1 MQYQNHKIVIRLIP
15 TSNMQNLINLFI
27 HSLIKLVYYN
37 LTLLKTIFFEMSI
50 FQDCLDLKIF
60 YCTKSFLETILP
72 LYLKAS
78 EMKKLLDSCNF
89 LILGSSCSLPNSYH
103 RQLSFLSSIRSN
115 LNAKYY
121 DYSVYMR
128 CWQPFKEFLKTF
140 VSCREF
146 ASSPRTKF
154 LKKYILGLTKV
165 CINVMLA

>member
-1 MQYQNHKIVIRLIP
+1 
-15 TSNMQNLINLFI
+15 MQNLINLFI
-27 HSLIKLVYYN
+27 HSLIKLVYHN
-37 LTLLKTIFFEMSI
+37 LTLLKTIFLWNVYLPRLFGLENI
-50 FQDCLDLKIF
+50 LLYKI
-60 YCTKSFLETILP
+60 FLETILP

>member
-1 MQYQNHKIVIRLIP
+1 
-15 TSNMQNLINLFI
+15 MQNLINLFI
-27 HSLIKLVYYN
+27 HSLIKLVYPN
-37 LTLLKTIFFEMSI
+37 LTLLKTIFLWNVYLPRLFGLENI
-50 FQDCLDLKIF
+50 LLYKI
-60 YCTKSFLETILP
+60 FLETILP

>member
-1 MQYQNHKIVIRLIP
+1 MQMNESSRRLDWDWPSYTWPKRYRKKNTSMKVNTYFVFFLNLAPQFDILPTRIWKYFIV
-15 TSNMQNLINLFI
+15 Q
-27 HSLIKLVYYN
+27 
-37 LTLLKTIFFEMSI
+37 
-50 FQDCLDLKIF
+50 
-60 YCTKSFLETILP
+60 KSFLETILP

>member
-1 MQYQNHKIVIRLIP
+1 
-15 TSNMQNLINLFI
+15 
-27 HSLIKLVYYN
+27 
-37 LTLLKTIFFEMSI
+37 
-50 FQDCLDLKIF
+50 
-60 YCTKSFLETILP
+60 
-72 LYLKAS
+72 
-78 EMKKLLDSCNF
+78 MKKLLDSCNF

-128 CWQPFKEFLKTF
+128 CWQPFKEFLETF

-154 LKKYILGLTKV
+154 LKKYSRPDKSLHKCHAGLVKNHKLSGMTK
-165 CINVMLA
+165 M

>member
-1 MQYQNHKIVIRLIP
+1 
-15 TSNMQNLINLFI
+15 MQNLVYLFI
-27 HSLIKLVYYN
+27 HKLIKFDYFN
-37 LTLLKTIFFEMSI
+37 LTLLETILPCK
-50 FQDCLDLKIF
+50 CLSSKIVWTWKYF
-60 YCTKSFLETILP
+60 IVPKSFLETILP

-154 LKKYILGLTKV
+154 LKNYILGLTKV